1 LNRQLGR
8 LDLAA
13 AEFEKE
19 IETAPGNTWAYKD
32 LAEIWLDQGDVQG
45 AIALLQ
51 KGIARNPEAPE
62 LLSILGR
69 AYLQVPDPVRAISVL
84 SQAIAL
90 DPKNSG
96 YHYQIGRAYHKA
108 GRQREASA
116 EMMRARSLTSE
127 APEGKMGVLSRD
139 QKTEAVTEESH

>member
-51 KGIARNPEAPE
+51 NGVARNPEAPE
-62 LLSILGR
+62 LLSAELTCKFPTR
-69 AYLQVPDPVRAISVL
+69 FAL
-84 SQAIAL
+84 S
-90 DPKNSG
+90 PSS
-96 YHYQIGRAYHKA
+96 HK
-108 GRQREASA
+108 Q
-116 EMMRARSLTSE
+116 L
-127 APEGKMGVLSRD
+127 P
-139 QKTEAVTEESH
+139 